1 MFDQELAA
9 ELINKVRSHSYK
21 HESADQLLI
30 ELADMLDAATA
41 LVTRSP
47 TGPSVMIAFT
57 KLATDERAC
66 VLADMVNYSA
76 PSRRA
81 SPSR

>member
-9 ELINKVRSHSYK
+9 ELINKVRSHSYN
-21 HESADQLLI
+21 HEGAEQLLI

-41 LVTRSP
+41 LVTRPP
-47 TGPSVMIAFT
+47 TGPGVMIAFT
-57 KLATDERAC
+57 KLAPDERAC
-66 VLADMVNYSA
+66 VLADMVDYSV
-76 PSRRA
+76 PSRMA